1 MRCQH
6 MLESEPPP
14 RFSQHDQMESS
25 AQSTSLDIAQWL
37 TSSEAADW
45 FAWLRRVDP
54 QAIGTLKKLRTEL
67 DPNRTQALLGQIP
80 LRQRGARKFTQ
91 AERMFF
97 TRIGQ
102 EQSTDEEIA
111 AYKAKRFPVGQPLA
125 DLCCGIGGDLIA
137 LAQRGPTTA
146 VDASAEHLCFA
157 AANVSAYGAKLAET
171 HCGLAEETPLE
182 TFAAWHIDP
191 DRRSDNRRT
200 IQLDHFS
207 PALPQLEAMLR
218 TNRNAA
224 LKLAPA
230 SCLPPAWEAEGECEW
245 ITHHRECKQL
255 VVWRGNLAP
264 QSGIRRATRIG
275 TNGQVDSFAGAP
287 QRQQS
292 SAEISTC
299 LFDPDPALVAS
310 GLVDTLAA
318 ELDLARVSSQSHYLT
333 GPQAIDHPLLARFEV
348 LEIEKIDAKRLK
360 KSVAEAGWGTLE
372 LKQRGL
378 ELKLEAL
385 RKQLKPRGADAG
397 TIIFTPT
404 IAGNRAIMCQRPR

>member
-1 MRCQH
+1 
-6 MLESEPPP
+6 MLEPEPPT
-14 RFSQHDQMESS
+14 RLSQHDKMESS
-25 AQSTSLDIAQWL
+25 DQSASLNTAQWL
-37 TSSEAADW
+37 TSQEAAAW
-45 FAWLRRVDP
+45 FHWLSDVDP
-54 QAIGTLKKLRTEL
+54 HSIATLKKLREEL
-67 DPNRTQALLGQIP
+67 EPDQAQALLNQAE
-80 LRQRGARKFTQ
+80 LRKRGIKKFTR
-91 AERMFF
+91 AEQMFF

-111 AYKAKRFPVGQPLA
+111 AYKSERFPAGQPLA

-157 AANVSAYGAKLAET
+157 AANVSAYGAKLADVQ
-171 HCGLAEETPLE
+171 CGLAEETPLE

-218 TNRNAA
+218 ANRNAA

-230 SCLPPAWEAEGECEW
+230 SSLPSQWEEEGECEW

-255 VVWRGNLAP
+255 VVWLGELAQQP
-264 QSGIRRATRIG
+264 GTRRATRIG
-275 TNGQVDSFAGAP
+275 NAGQVDSYAGVPTSPRAS
-287 QRQQS
+287 Q
-292 SAEISTC
+292 EIAAC

-318 ELDLARVSSQSHYLT
+318 ELDLARVSPQSHYLT
-333 GPQAIDHPLLARFEV
+333 GPASADHPLLSQFEV
-348 LEIEKIDAKRLK
+348 ITLEKIDTKRLK
-360 KSVAEAGWGTLE
+360 KSIAEAGWGTLE

-385 RKQLKPRGADAG
+385 RKQLKPRGSKAG
-397 TIIFTPT
+397 SIIFTPT
-404 IAGNRAIMCQRPR
+404 IAGNRAILCQRPK